1 MKTHRASEL
10 DMSVATSLLK
20 KILAFKRVILRGYVA
35 FRLAVR
41 GLKLPRIHL
50 ALLGVSAAVFITTA
64 FSLVSDNS
72 KSKFEAGSFQTELM
86 ALPSPNPVSE
96 GPSNEPELDKSEIIK
111 HEIKNGENLA
121 LIGEKYE
128 IRPVDIHYLSS
139 QKPHGKLL
147 RKIRPGE
154 MLSFTFDK
162 EKLLLRVDY
171 QPDPLTIITFDRD
184 DKSFNSSSNS
194 ITPTREILFS
204 HGVIEQNLFYASQKI
219 GLADALTMRLAQIFQ
234 WDIDFVLDLRPGDSF
249 FLMYEE
255 LFVNDKFVGHGDI
268 LAAEFINQGE
278 SYTAVFFKDDLGRGD
293 FFNLEGESMRKA
305 FLRAPVE
312 FSRISS
318 SFNLNRVHPLF
329 KTVRPHRGIDYA
341 APTGTPI
348 MASGDGII
356 KKAGWCGGGGNCI
369 KIKHNSTYQ
378 TVYAHMSKFGRGIK
392 KGVRVKQGQ
401 IIGYVGSTGLSTGPH
416 LHYEVIVNGKKVNS
430 QKLKLPSGKILK
442 GEERKQFELD
452 RLLSGFTIIG
462 HKPVR
467 INDFTMT

>member
-1 MKTHRASEL
+1 METHRASKL
-10 DMSVATSLLK
+10 DMSAAISLLK
-20 KILAFKRVILRGYVA
+20 KILALKRIILKGYVA

-50 ALLGVSAAVFITTA
+50 AILGSSAAVFITTA
-64 FSLVSDNS
+64 FSLVSDHS
-72 KSKFEAGSFQTELM
+72 KNKFEAYSFQTELM
-86 ALPSPNPVSE
+86 ELPSPNPVSE
-96 GPSNEPELDKSEIIK
+96 RPSNDSELDESEIIR
-111 HEIKNGENLA
+111 HEIKNGESLA

-128 IRPVDIHYLSS
+128 ITPVDIHYLSS

-184 DKSFNSSSNS
+184 DKSFKSSSNS

-341 APTGTPI
+341 APTGTPVL
-348 MASGDGII
+348 AAGDGRI
-356 KKAGWCGGGGNCI
+356 KTASRTQPNGKYVVIQHGQQFMT
-369 KIKHNSTYQ
+369 KYLHL
-378 TVYAHMSKFGRGIK
+378 SKFGRGIK
-392 KGVRVKQGQ
+392 SGKMVKQGQ
-401 IIGYVGSTGLSTGPH
+401 VIGYVGQTGYATGPH
-416 LHYEVIVNGKKVNS
+416 LHYEFLVNGIHQNPRTVS
-430 QKLKLPSGKILK
+430 LPKATPIAPKHKQLFAIEATRLFSLLESYK
-442 GEERKQFELD
+442 GQM
-452 RLLSGFTIIG
+452 RLASEQ
-462 HKPVR
+462 
-467 INDFTMT
+467 